1 MSEVK
6 VVIVEDDGRIA
17 DLHRRFTERVPGFS
31 VVAIAQ
37 SLEDAKTIIELYKP
51 DLILLDLYFPEG
63 TSLDLLRE
71 IRAQGMETDVIL
83 ITAAKEMG
91 PLKEALRGGVF
102 DYIIKPVILDR
113 FVTCLEKFGEYFR
126 RLHSEDAIEQ
136 KDVDNIRNLNP
147 ASSMSES
154 SPENLPKG
162 IDRLTLKKIK
172 AVFGKKNINWQEGI
186 SAEEMGEIIGA
197 SRSTARRYLEYLVSI
212 GRIYPD
218 VVYGTVGRPE
228 RKYFSTNAVGS

>member
-1 MSEVK
+1 MIDVK
-6 VVIVEDDGRIA
+6 VVIVEDDARIA

-37 SLEDAKTIIELYKP
+37 GLDDAKTMIELYKP

-71 IRAQGMETDVIL
+71 IRTQGIETDVIL
-83 ITAAKEMG
+83 ITAAREMG

-113 FVTCLEKFGEYFR
+113 FVTCLEKFGEYFQ
-126 RLHSEDAIEQ
+126 RLRSEEAIEQ
-136 KDVDNIRNLNP
+136 SDVDSIRNLNP
-147 ASSMSES
+147 ASSLSES
-154 SPENLPKG
+154 CSDSETLPKG
-162 IDRLTLKKIK
+162 IDPLTLKKVK
-172 AVFGKKNINWQEGI
+172 AVFADGNSDKQQGI
-186 SAEEMGEIIGA
+186 SAEEVGETIGA

-212 GRIYPD
+212 GSIYPD

-228 RKYFSTNAVGS
+228 RKYFRN